1 MNIQNW
7 KNKAKEAGFQEEMKK
22 LYGAKAEENGKRYE
36 ALLDMYGEAFGDSEE
51 ISLFSAPG
59 RTEIGGNHTDHQHGR
74 VLAASVDMDMIA
86 AVSLSG
92 ANEISVLSEGYPMCR
107 ISLDDLS
114 VKEEEKNSTAALIRG
129 VAAGFAQRGTSE
141 NG

>member
-36 ALLDMYGEAFGDSEE
+36 ALLDMYGEE

-92 ANEISVLSEGYPMCR
+92 ANEISVLS
-107 ISLDDLS
+107 
-114 VKEEEKNSTAALIRG
+114 
-129 VAAGFAQRGTSE
+129 
-141 NG
+141 